1 MIKSKD
7 IQTIQALGYDYI
19 TSIGKDTIRAM
30 CRDKTSYMD
39 CSLFDTDL
47 KEFVENNTRYTLR
60 WNPIGQE
67 EIRNNREEKIK
78 RLQEY
83 LDEQK
88 EYYNTHYRAK
98 KETIEKRVN
107 TLLKRLKLEK
117 FISLSLEYETKEIE
131 VFNKRSNTKEIKTKE
146 LIKSANIVI
155 DKEAKEEV
163 ERLDGCYVVKHQ

>member
-88 EYYNTHYRAK
+88 EY
-98 KETIEKRVN
+98 
-107 TLLKRLKLEK
+107 
-117 FISLSLEYETKEIE
+117 
-131 VFNKRSNTKEIKTKE
+131 
-146 LIKSANIVI
+146 
-155 DKEAKEEV
+155 
-163 ERLDGCYVVKHQ
+163 